1 MTSNP
6 SSGGPLS
13 SSPVSARGISPVHRR
28 SISPG
33 DLSELTSRAARH
45 SPTLSRSF
53 DPHDPQARERQR
65 TMDVDMALQLSLA
78 RREPFLPSPVTA
90 FPSGV
95 LASSP
100 FDSVSNNAP
109 DLPFSMRPDNDI
121 IEEHDD
127 LHHTDGRF
135 ESQNVGDELP
145 HRPSLADLHQHGAD
159 PSVRSGE
166 TGHEEPSSLNFGL
179 PSYQA
184 NVSQSTFSFTIM
196 EEFATAEKA
205 KLGLSSSLSPK
216 FVLSSSTRGRPKPQ
230 VDPSAQSD
238 PSCSTSA
245 PAVEGAQP
253 EGQPDAAS
261 QEQSS
266 PRTMRHRKLSQSNA
280 FPRAHRKGIGGKMA
294 LFENGAHDASS
305 SFSARLGMAL
315 GGHGRVSDPNVAAAP
330 PTGGILNT
338 GHDRPYR
345 FSFYSNSFAATIH
358 ARSLSELPAE
368 RQTFEQLF
376 SGIQPTTQDGINGAD
391 TSLPPPIAIPGKD
404 RPSSSMAF
412 PYQDSAKPN
421 LNVNTIHGNH
431 NPNSNRHSAGGPPEK
446 SGLGG
451 FNTMNEGVNTWWLDV
466 LSPTDEEMKMLSK
479 VYFSFDRTSIVL

>member
-1 MTSNP
+1 
-6 SSGGPLS
+6 
-13 SSPVSARGISPVHRR
+13 
-28 SISPG
+28 
-33 DLSELTSRAARH
+33 
-45 SPTLSRSF
+45 
-53 DPHDPQARERQR
+53 
-65 TMDVDMALQLSLA
+65 
-78 RREPFLPSPVTA
+78 
-90 FPSGV
+90 
-95 LASSP
+95 
-100 FDSVSNNAP
+100 
-109 DLPFSMRPDNDI
+109 
-121 IEEHDD
+121 
-127 LHHTDGRF
+127 
-135 ESQNVGDELP
+135 
-145 HRPSLADLHQHGAD
+145 
-159 PSVRSGE
+159 
-166 TGHEEPSSLNFGL
+166 
-179 PSYQA
+179 
-184 NVSQSTFSFTIM
+184 
-196 EEFATAEKA
+196 
-205 KLGLSSSLSPK
+205 
-216 FVLSSSTRGRPKPQ
+216 VLSSSTRGRPKPQ